1 MIHLGAF
8 MPTCPYC
15 GKLYKSDTKHY
26 RNHIDNCESNPQV
39 VTFNSLKHSI
49 RSNIY
54 HALNTATSLIEFLST
69 LSTEYARVGVL
80 VNYTRIPPLVF
91 NNHWG
96 CYQWDTVEAD
106 IRQTTYDV
114 FGTTSPIKFHDL
126 VNRRG
131 NKLDISL
138 NGIGSGTIMSNI
150 LPAFHEQLMAN
161 PEMVIRLNE
170 HKLQSA
176 WNKYVMQVRSSIKY
190 TVSYHT
196 QVTSIENLQKELY
209 NLSKNLDKVL
219 AQVKSNI
226 EQQILADNIPSV
238 LCDSPVSELTKYL
251 PALTSFRPKD
261 IGSQPYYDKALKL
274 TQEARSYIADYPEL
288 FL

>member
-1 MIHLGAF
+1 
-8 MPTCPYC
+8 MPTCPHC

-39 VTFNSLKHSI
+39 VAFNSLKHSI
-49 RSNIY
+49 QSNIY
-54 HALNTATSLIEFLST
+54 HALNTATSLIEFLSA
-69 LSTEYARVGVL
+69 LSTEYARAGVL
-80 VNYTRIPPLVF
+80 INYTRIPPLEL
-91 NNHWG
+91 NKHWG
-96 CYQWDTVEAD
+96 YYQWDTVEAD
-106 IRQTTYDV
+106 VQQTTHNV
-114 FGTTSPIKFHDL
+114 FGTTSPIMFNHL
-126 VNRRG
+126 VNKWNNTLGIDINGMGRG
-131 NKLDISL
+131 SIAS
-138 NGIGSGTIMSNI
+138 SA

-176 WNKYVMQVRSSIKY
+176 WNKYVVQVRTSIQY
-190 TVSYHT
+190 HLSYHT
-196 QVTSIENLQKELY
+196 QVTSIKNLQKELY
-209 NLSKNLDKVL
+209 NLNTDLDKVL